1 MKPVFTS
8 ASSPIEV
15 DILTADLLQQPGQI
29 AMTMAPGKQDEEKEM
44 IWSRDLQADL
54 ERLREQFGINRLVC
68 LLEEEELQHLGIPDL
83 LTEAEAR
90 GVTTEHLP
98 IPDEGLPDSMAAFA
112 ALVDRVVTA
121 LSGGET
127 VLIHCKGGRGR
138 TRHGGGSVSGEAGL
152 LARGCDRNSP
162 PDTLRCPVYR
172 HEARLRRSVS
182 RDPIYFSIR
191 HLRNPHDSR
200 FDDRR

>member
-8 ASSPIEV
+8 ASSPMEV

-54 ERLREQFGINRLVC
+54 ERLQKQFGINRLVC
-68 LLEEEELQHLGIPDL
+68 LLEDHELQQLGIPDL

-90 GVTTEHLP
+90 GVAIEHLP
-98 IPDEGLPDSMAAFA
+98 IPDEGLPDSMEVFA

-138 TRHGGGSVSGEAGL
+138 TGMVAGACLVKLGYLPEDAISTVRQVRSGAL
-152 LARGCDRNSP
+152 STAMKRDY
-162 PDTLRCPVYR
+162 VVQF
-172 HEARLRRSVS
+172 HEAQATSQS
-182 RDPIYFSIR
+182 GI
-191 HLRNPHDSR
+191 
-200 FDDRR
+200 